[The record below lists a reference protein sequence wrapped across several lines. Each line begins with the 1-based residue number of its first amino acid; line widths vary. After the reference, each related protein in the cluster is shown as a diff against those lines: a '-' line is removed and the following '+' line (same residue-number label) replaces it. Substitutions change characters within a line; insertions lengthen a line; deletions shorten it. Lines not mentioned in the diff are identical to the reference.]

1 MQVQEQAPSGMHA
14 QQMPQQ
20 QAQQQAPQQQP
31 TPIPSQSSAPT
42 VELKAPNN
50 QSQTVQLDLTNVNN
64 MLQLQ
69 VNLTS
74 PSPHAFL
81 DKGYR

>member
-1 MQVQEQAPSGMHA
+1 MHS

-20 QAQQQAPQQQP
+20 QQQQQQPPPPPQQQQQQQAPMP
-31 TPIPSQSSAPT
+31 TQSSAPT

-69 VNLTS
+69 VRC
-74 PSPHAFL
+74 
-81 DKGYR
+81 GQ